1 MFTTGTATDYA
12 DLLDRLNTYLISKGS
27 AFGLTYSG
35 TGNGTLTAYSGGA
48 SSVAETFTITATS
61 PTSFTVVGSTTGS
74 IGPATVG
81 TPFAHATI
89 EFLLTAGG
97 TAFVSGDAFILST
110 APKWTALRK
119 ALGVVVLASDG
130 NTGVH
135 GAQNLVDGKNELSDR
150 YWRADGPYTDPQEV
164 EFEFF
169 EAETIAS
176 YQLSAFSTSY
186 PSYMPTA
193 WKLQYWT
200 GSAWSDLDTV
210 TGETNWGATEV
221 RTFTVTSPVSATRYR
236 LHLTAFGTTGFV
248 QIGAVRLLRSDGV
261 DAAFSQTIWEAPGN
275 DGDSEILVG
284 VHGFERQDADYY
296 NWEVAS
302 FDAYQATSLWR
313 EQAGHHSELYVPLW
327 DNTIPYWFI
336 VDGRRVIVI
345 AKVSTQYEVAYLGLI
360 SPFFSP
366 EQWPYPIALGGSMA
380 FGPTRPA
387 WNSTDWRWSNASV
400 NHRAFTH
407 SDCALS
413 SNTEPEWHQMRARNL
428 SGEWLGFASRANDGG
443 PYLEGRGVIWPYSS
457 GLTLVDKNIDGSY
470 THWPIMLNAPTPNT
484 IGELSGVACVSGQ
497 GLTAET
503 LIQDGAIDWMAL
515 QDIFRTDRDDF
526 FAIALD

>member
-1 MFTTGTATDYA
+1 MFTTGTATDYV

-35 TGNGTLTAYSGGA
+35 IGNGTLTAYSGGA

-97 TAFVSGDAFILST
+97 TAFISGDEFTLST
-110 APKWTALRK
+110 APKWTAHRK
-119 ALGVVVLASDG
+119 ALGAVVLATDG
-130 NTGVH
+130 NTGLN
-135 GAQNLVDGKNELSDR
+135 GAQNLVDGKNALSDR
-150 YWRADGPYTDPQEV
+150 YWQAGPYTDPQNV
-164 EFEFF
+164 EFTFF
-169 EAETIAS
+169 EVETIAS
-176 YQLSAFSTSY
+176 YQISAFSTYNLSW
-186 PSYMPTA
+186 MPVA
-193 WKLQYWT
+193 WTLQYWT
-200 GSAWSDLDTV
+200 GSAWSDLDTQS
-210 TGETNWGATEV
+210 GQYNWGATEL
-221 RTFTVTSPVSATRYR
+221 RTFTVSSPVSATRYR
-236 LHLTAFGTTGFV
+236 LHLTQFGVTNYVRMG
-248 QIGAVRLLRSDGV
+248 GVRLLRSDGV

-313 EQAGHHSELYVPLW
+313 EQAGHHGELYIPLW

-336 VDGRRVIVI
+336 VDGRRVIVV
-345 AKVSTQYEVAYLGLI
+345 AKLNTQYEVAYLGLL

-387 WNSTDWRWSNASV
+387 WNSTDWRWSNATI
-400 NHRAFTH
+400 NHHAFTH
-407 SDCALS
+407 SDHGVGAI
-413 SNTEPEWHQMRARNL
+413 TEPEWTQMRARDL
-428 SGEWLGFASRANDGG
+428 SGEWLGFTTGAVIGRA
-443 PYLEGRGVIWPYSS
+443 IMWPYVS
-457 GLTLVDKNIDGSY
+457 GLSLLDQNIDGSY
-470 THWPIMLNAPTPNT
+470 THWPIMLNTPTPNT
-484 IGELSGVACVSGQ
+484 IGELSGVDCVSGQ

-503 LIQDGAIDWMAL
+503 LIRDGEIDWMAL
-515 QDIFRTDRDDF
+515 HDIFRTDRDDF